1 MGDLLS
7 LSLPTTTTPPLPLSP
22 PTHGGQR
29 MGGGDLIPVWRGA
42 AHEVE
47 VAGSVSSS
55 TTNLPPPAPAGRHR
69 PAFQSPP
76 VGQQLLSRQVG
87 VRDEAAVNQRRQ
99 HAVVPA
105 AAHGGRGGVR
115 GGGGGGG
122 GGEGGGGHS
131 REGGEGRPTSSFKT
145 PEEAWQWCRVQLLPL
160 R

>member
-1 MGDLLS
+1 MTS
-7 LSLPTTTTPPLPLSP
+7 ARWAIYSP
-22 PTHGGQR
+22 FPSRQQQHLPTHGGQR

-55 TTNLPPPAPAGRHR
+55 TTNLPPPAGRHR

-87 VRDEAAVNQRRQ
+87 VRHEAAVNQRRQ